1 MTGQSMTTVG
11 SPVYET
17 VDGRTGVHLNGS
29 SYIYTTNSTGLPSG
43 KDGRVICA
51 WIRADSGEIDQYF
64 MCYGNGSNN
73 QRYGFGITA
82 DGSRKLATF
91 RGGYVITHNFVPEF
105 NTWYHIMLVFQGTQE
120 KLFVNGQLIDT
131 VEHRDINTQLS
142 EICIG
147 TGSVNHN
154 ATLTGYVSDVRIYK
168 GASGLADIRQIYK
181 NCMRSK

>member
-1 MTGQSMTTVG
+1 
-11 SPVYET
+11 
-17 VDGRTGVHLNGS
+17 
-29 SYIYTTNSTGLPSG
+29 
-43 KDGRVICA
+43 
-51 WIRADSGEIDQYF
+51 
-64 MCYGNGSNN
+64 
-73 QRYGFGITA
+73 
-82 DGSRKLATF
+82 
-91 RGGYVITHNFVPEF
+91 
-105 NTWYHIMLVFQGTQE
+105 MLVFQGTQE